1 MSYDLKSVK
10 APRLAGYPLR
20 VVARM
25 LENPASRPA
34 LLPQLLREAG
44 IERFRGKDCPAPPTL
59 YPEWPPGKRMR
70 KGDADATLAA
80 VDEAAYPETPGF
92 RFATSADYARA
103 YREGM
108 TDPDEVAERV
118 IAAIRKSNRRVKPL
132 RAVIDCDEEDLREQA
147 AAATARLRAGKAR
160 GLLDGVPVAVK
171 DELDVAGY
179 RTRVGTIIYGNEP
192 AGADAAVVAR
202 LRAAGALIIGKT
214 NMHEIGIGV
223 TGLNPH
229 YGVAR
234 NPYGPDCHTG
244 GSSSGSGAAV
254 AAGLCPIAV
263 GADGGGSIRIPA
275 ALCGVSGI
283 KSTFGRVSGHGA
295 APLDWSVAHIGPLAA
310 SVTDLAVAYAVM
322 AGPDVADPGTRGQ
335 PPVHLDRFT
344 DGDLSGVRLGIYDPW
359 FRHADGDVVN
369 ACQDVVDDLCA
380 RGAERVAIEIPDLDA
395 IRVAHAITIASEMA
409 VNVGDAYE
417 RDCTRFGLDV
427 RISLALARS
436 LTSRDYIRAQR
447 VRTGAMRSFAAA
459 LETCDVIVTPTTG
472 CAAPSIR
479 DAALPDGESDLS
491 TLTEIMRFATP
502 GNLTGLPA
510 LTLPAGYDHRGLPA
524 GVQFTGR
531 PWAEDLLFRVARAA
545 ELGVER
551 RQPRVHYRILD

>member
-20 VVARM
+20 VVVRM

-202 LRAAGALIIGKT
+202 LREAGALIIGKT

-322 AGPDVADPGTRGQ
+322 AGPDAADPGTRGQ

-380 RGAERVAIEIPDLDA
+380 QGAERVAIEIPDLDA